1 MVKYFIQNDG
11 VGDPPKMNKFKKYG
25 AINANSVRICMASIV
40 AIAHSPFYT
49 GEYYSKLSPL
59 WQQIAHKVRP
69 TYRVVLRSAVDDLLG
84 PAGILWRPI
93 ILPNG
98 YKYLVNSE
106 SHVLDDI
113 SIMPW
118 HSFPNVQIIRRA
130 LTTTPDLP
138 SSGKSFRDAEVQTD
152 ELPAVVAATTKEAQ
166 VQTTDKLT
174 KQPKQKTRSS
184 RNREFMK
191 VFNKMMERDIRR
203 FTITDANNNGTLT
216 RMNDESLASNQW
228 FPVVSLKR
236 SRSIEDLLAASET
249 DERPE
254 KRKVPSTTI

>member
-1 MVKYFIQNDG
+1 MKL
-11 VGDPPKMNKFKKYG
+11 NKFKKYG
-25 AINANSVRICMASIV
+25 AINATCVRICMASIV

-49 GEYYSKLSPL
+49 GEYYSQLSPL

-106 SHVLDDI
+106 SDVFDDI

-118 HSFPNVQIIRRA
+118 HSFPNVQIIRRP

-138 SSGKSFRDAEVQTD
+138 SSGMSFRSVGVQTD
-152 ELPAVVAATTKEAQ
+152 GFPAVVSAATTEEVQ
-166 VQTTDKLT
+166 VQTGTKLT
-174 KQPKQKTRSS
+174 KQSKRKKRKTEFE
-184 RNREFMK
+184 NREFMK
-191 VFNKMMERDIRR
+191 VFNKLMERDLRR
-203 FTITDANNNGTLT
+203 FGRIDENNNDNSKP
-216 RMNDESLASNQW
+216 MSDESLATNQW

-236 SRSIEDLLAASET
+236 SRSIEDLLVESQT
-249 DERPE
+249 GERTE
-254 KRKVPSTTI
+254 KRKARHTTI